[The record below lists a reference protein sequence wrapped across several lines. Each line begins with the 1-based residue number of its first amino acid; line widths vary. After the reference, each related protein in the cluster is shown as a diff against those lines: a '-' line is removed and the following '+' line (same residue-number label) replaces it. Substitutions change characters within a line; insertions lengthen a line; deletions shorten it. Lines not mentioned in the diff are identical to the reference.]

1 MNTVWRGFGSAIGLF
16 EGDAETVTDSKIDRR
31 ADSAGASEGQ
41 AAVQGKAGKH
51 AALPQKAAAAGFLM
65 PSVLTGVVIAL
76 VVAQYQPLVFNPDA
90 YAQPDQAIAAEIKP
104 VEVTAERQ
112 DAQPT
117 TDVNYSAADY
127 GIDATNLKDG
137 TYTGSGQGYKSV
149 ITVAV
154 TISGGKI
161 TAIEIVSAGD
171 DEPYF
176 SNAKGLISSVIAAQ
190 STSVDTI
197 SGATYSSKGILV
209 AIKNALEKAAGGT
222 GSDTGA
228 SSVSAPAANSN
239 KTHVTLKP
247 TQAPAGGYADGVY
260 YGEGEGY
267 KSTIRVAVTVAGG
280 KISQVEIVSQDDDAA
295 YFNRAKALVASVVA
309 KQSTA
314 VDTVSGATFSSEGI
328 LAAIEDAL
336 SQAAAA
342 AGNTNGSNAGS
353 GSADKPGSGSN
364 ASNNGNAGNAGES
377 GGTASGGK
385 PSDEPAGGN
394 DKVQYLDGS
403 YTVYVKC
410 ENTEEPDAFEPY
422 YLAMTVVVKDGK
434 TTEIKDVHG
443 TNKAGDEDAVLEEY
457 DEANDAYLE
466 WAAFGR
472 TIRGKEYV
480 GVVKQLI
487 DLQTTPSKVDVVT
500 RSTYSS
506 KAIVKAYEKALD
518 LAKDAYEKANPSD
531 KPQDGAAA
539 DGATGSAG
547 ESGSAGSS
555 SPAAGDAAAAE
566 GEGTRA

>member
-1 MNTVWRGFGSAIGLF
+1 MT
-16 EGDAETVTDSKIDRR
+16 
-31 ADSAGASEGQ
+31 
-41 AAVQGKAGKH
+41 GKEKLGKH
-51 AALPQKAAAAGFLM
+51 AALPQKAATAGFLM

-76 VVAQYQPLVFNPDA
+76 VVAQYQPLVFDPDA

-104 VEVTAERQ
+104 VEVAAERQ

-137 TYTGSGQGYKSV
+137 TFTGSGQGYKSV

-209 AIKNALEKAAGGT
+209 AIKNALEKAAGGS
-222 GSDTGA
+222 GSDAGA
-228 SSVSAPAANSN
+228 SSVSAPAAGSN
-239 KTHVTLKP
+239 KTHVTLNP

-280 KISQVEIVSQDDDAA
+280 KISQVEIMSQNDDAA
-295 YFNRAKALVASVVA
+295 YFNRAKALVNSVVA

-342 AGNTNGSNAGS
+342 AGNTSGSNAGS
-353 GSADKPGSGSN
+353 GSADKPGNGGN
-364 ASNNGNAGNAGES
+364 AGNNGNAGNAGEN
-377 GGTASGGK
+377 GGTASGDK
-385 PSDEPAGGN
+385 PSDEPAGDN

-403 YTVYVKC
+403 YTVFVKC

-434 TTEIKDVHG
+434 ATEIKDVHG
-443 TNKAGDEDAVLEEY
+443 TNKADEEDAVLEEY

-472 TIRGKEYV
+472 TIRGKEYI

-487 DLQTTPSKVDVVT
+487 DLQTAPAKVDVVT

-506 KAIVKAYEKALD
+506 KAIVKAYEKALG

-531 KPQDGAAA
+531 KPQS
-539 DGATGSAG
+539 GATEGGTADDAD

-555 SPAAGDAAAAE
+555 SSAAGDATASE
-566 GEGTRA
+566 GEGARA